1 MKHNF
6 RELTIWKKAMEIVTS
21 LYQLVSEFP
30 SEEKYGLKSQMTRA
44 AVSIPSNISEGSGRS
59 TNKDFKRFL
68 DISLSSSYELE
79 TQLLICKNL
88 FGIEVNDIII
98 KINELQKMIGG
109 FKRSLKE

>member
-21 LYQLVSEFP
+21 LYQLVSELP

>member
-1 MKHNF
+1 MD
-6 RELTIWKKAMEIVTS
+6 IVTS
-21 LYQLVSEFP
+21 LYQLVSELP
-30 SEEKYGLKSQMTRA
+30 SEEKFGLKSQMTRA

-88 FGIEVNDIII
+88 FNIEVNNIII